1 MPKETP
7 GIEFPLDITGKNSG
21 YDLADIQ
28 TAVRFNVK
36 NVILT
41 NPGERI
47 MLPDFGVGIKEKLF
61 ELSSFEMLERI
72 QIDIREQMSFYV
84 PYVDI
89 LDLSIDLIDEQSILI
104 RLTYEIDF
112 VEILDSIEIEVSNI

>member
-7 GIEFPLDITGKNSG
+7 GIQFPLDITGKNSG
-21 YDLADIQ
+21 YDLADVQ
-28 TAVRFNVK
+28 STVRFNIK

-47 MLPDFGVGIKEKLF
+47 MIPEFGVGIKEKLF
-61 ELSSFEMLERI
+61 ELSSFEMLEQI
-72 QIDIREQMSFYV
+72 KIDIQEQMSFYV

-89 LDLSIDLIDEQSILI
+89 LDLSIEIINEQSILI
-104 RLTYEIDF
+104 RMTYEIDF
-112 VEILDSIEIEVSNI
+112 VEILDSIEIEISNI

>member
-84 PYVDI
+84 RYVDI